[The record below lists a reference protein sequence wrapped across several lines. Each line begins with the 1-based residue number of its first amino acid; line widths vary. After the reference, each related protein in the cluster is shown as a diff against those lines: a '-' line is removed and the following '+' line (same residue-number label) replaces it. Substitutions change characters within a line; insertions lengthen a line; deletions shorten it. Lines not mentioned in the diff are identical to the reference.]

1 MSVEYKYDEES
12 NFLYYRFYGVL
23 TDDDLKQ
30 QAQAVVDDP
39 KIKPGVKEIV
49 DLRSVESVEA
59 STDSIGEVIN
69 IDKEHMEKLAGQRT
83 AIVAPRELLY
93 GLSKIYEVLYE
104 LSQGP
109 ANIKV
114 FRDITE
120 ARKWLLLDPNER

>member
-12 NFLYYRFYGVL
+12 NFLYSRFYGVL
-23 TDDDLKQ
+23 TDEDLKQ

-39 KIKPGVKEIV
+39 RIRPGVKEIV
-49 DLRSVESVEA
+49 DLRGVDSVEA
-59 STDSIGEVIN
+59 STDSIGAVIN
-69 IDKEHMEKLAGQRT
+69 IDKENIEKLAGQRT

-109 ANIKV
+109 ANVKV
-114 FRDITE
+114 FRDIGE
-120 ARKWLLLDPNER
+120 ARKWLDLNTKEK